1 MAFSESV
8 KDAAFRR
15 SGGQCECK
23 RTSHSSHWWGRCST
37 AITRHGA
44 EYHHIISQD
53 AGGSDGLE
61 NCEALCVPCHKAT
74 GSYGGH

>member
-15 SGGQCECK
+15 SGGQCECR
-23 RTSHSSHWWGRCST
+23 RTTHGHSGRCQT
-37 AITRHGA
+37 KITRYSA
-44 EYHHIISQD
+44 EYHHVVSQN

-61 NCEALCVPCHKAT
+61 NCEALCVTCHTKT
-74 GSYGGH
+74 GSYGSY